1 MFKSMFCDY
10 LYYNLEMLIYSEN
23 IFQMSKF
30 YRICQIFY
38 VRNIKIIWKLKTM
51 DLNELLYEWLKE

>member
-38 VRNIKIIWKLKTM
+38 VWNIKIIWKLKTM